1 MRIGIDLGG
10 TKTEIAV
17 LDAEG
22 AIILR
27 QRVPTPRGSY
37 ADVVRAI
44 RDLVVMA
51 DEKIGMAG
59 SIGVA
64 IPGTV
69 SLRTGLVKNAN
80 STQLIGHPL
89 DKDLAAAI
97 GRPVRVA
104 NDANCFALSEAQD
117 GAGADANVVFGI
129 IAGTGVGG
137 GVCVQG
143 RILEGAHGIGGEWGH
158 NPLPWPDGGEAA
170 SAPPCY
176 CGKRGCIETWCSGTG
191 VAADLLRVEGLEM
204 TAAEIAVSGD
214 PRALAAMARFTDRFA
229 RAIATM
235 VNFLDPDVI
244 VLGGGLSNRQA
255 LYADLPALVERY
267 AFKPE
272 GPTRIVKN
280 VHGDSSGVRG
290 AAWLW
295 DLVARP
301 HAAATD
307 PADAPWGS

>member
-1 MRIGIDLGG
+1 MRIGVDLGG

-17 LDAEG
+17 LDG
-22 AIILR
+22 DGTIRLR
-27 QRVPTPRGSY
+27 QRAPTPRSGY
-37 ADVVRAI
+37 DDVIRAI
-44 RDLVVMA
+44 RDLVAMA
-51 DEKIGMAG
+51 DEKIGGAA

-69 SLRTGLVKNAN
+69 SRITGLVKNAN

-89 DKDLAAAI
+89 DKDLATAI

-117 GAGADANVVFGI
+117 GAGAGQGVVFGI

-158 NPLPWPDGGEAA
+158 NPLPWPDGNEMTN
-170 SAPPCY
+170 APPCY

-191 VAADLLRVEGLEM
+191 IAADLLRTDGLEM
-204 TAAEIAVSGD
+204 TAAEIAVSDD
-214 PRALAAMARFTDRFA
+214 PRASAAMERFTDRFA

-244 VLGGGLSNRQA
+244 MLGGGLSNRET
-255 LYADLPALVERY
+255 LYDALPALVERY

-272 GPTRIVKN
+272 GVTRIVKN

-295 DLVARP
+295 DA
-301 HAAATD
+301 
-307 PADAPWGS
+307 